1 MCDSVSGLLR
11 WILAHDL
18 PTKVILTCAHAREL
32 DLGKSELGVVLQGCM
47 AYAPI
52 GLPAQILACGVSR
65 VEWQSCAENPQA
77 HARMAGIW
85 CGLTPDL
92 VGEMAPGK
100 KHFRHGDV
108 IDLAAVP
115 LPRRVLFGASDEGP
129 LNLAD
134 DDQAR
139 TIAALRHLHERGW
152 ISEIADVSAAA
163 AGIRLHVS
171 GCTAC
176 NVCVQACPRGALE
189 LRAST
194 GVAGGSGQTVHS
206 LIQDTERCR
215 SCQACVRFCPV
226 QAITAGAQHNF
237 TDVLE
242 GRRELLTQVITRT
255 CTRCGA
261 VYPGSAA
268 GSGVAGSGTIASG
281 ARGSGVAGSGAR
293 GNVNDSG
300 TTGPELT
307 GSGPEQS
314 GIVSSDSFAGSG
326 QVFSGTGS
334 FLKLSNPYDGLCSV
348 CSYRESNPFGSQL
361 PPELAQQLPPELA
374 ERLMRPA
381 SQMQR

>member
-32 DLGKSELGVVLQGCM
+32 DPGKSELGVVLQGCI
-47 AYAPI
+47 AHAPI

-65 VEWQSCAENPQA
+65 VEWRPCPENSQGY
-77 HARMAGIW
+77 ARMAGIW
-85 CGLTPDL
+85 RGLTPGL
-92 VGEMAPGK
+92 VGEVAPGK
-100 KHFRHGDV
+100 KHFRHGEV

-115 LPRRVLFGASDEGP
+115 LPRRVLFGAADEGS
-129 LNLAD
+129 LNLTD

-139 TIAALRHLHERGW
+139 TIAALRHLRERGW
-152 ISEIADVSAAA
+152 INDIADVSAAA

-176 NVCVQACPRGALE
+176 KVCVQACPHGALE

-194 GVAGGSGQTVHS
+194 GTSGQTVHS

-226 QAITAGAQHNF
+226 QAITAGAQHTF

-242 GRRELLTQVITRT
+242 GRRDLLTQVITRT

-261 VYPGSAA
+261 VYPSGDGAA
-268 GSGVAGSGTIASG
+268 GSGATGTVNSSVTAGPAL
-281 ARGSGVAGSGAR
+281 AR
-293 GNVNDSG
+293 
-300 TTGPELT
+300 
-307 GSGPEQS
+307 SGPEQS
-314 GIVSSDSFAGSG
+314 GIVGSDSFAGSG
-326 QVFSGTGS
+326 QGMSGTGS
-334 FLKLSNPYDGLCSV
+334 FPALINPDDDGLCSV
-348 CSYRESNPFGSQL
+348 CSYREKNPFGSQL

-381 SQMQR
+381 SRMQS

>member
-32 DLGKSELGVVLQGCM
+32 DPAKSELGVVLQGCISH
-47 AYAPI
+47 API

-65 VEWQSCAENPQA
+65 VEWRPCLDDPAGY
-77 HARMAGIW
+77 ARIVDIW

-92 VGEMAPGK
+92 VGEMVPGK

-115 LPRRVLFGASDEGP
+115 LPRRVLFGAADEGP

-139 TIAALRHLHERGW
+139 TLAALRHLRERGW
-152 ISEIADVSAAA
+152 ISEIADIPAAA

-176 NVCVQACPRGALE
+176 NVCVQACPHGALE
-189 LRAST
+189 LRAAVGAT
-194 GVAGGSGQTVHS
+194 GQTLHS
-206 LIQDTERCR
+206 LIQNTERCR

-226 QAITAGAQHNF
+226 QAITAGAQHRFN
-237 TDVLE
+237 DVLE
-242 GRRELLTQVITRT
+242 GRRDLLTQVVTRS

-261 VYPGSAA
+261 VYPG
-268 GSGVAGSGTIASG
+268 GG
-281 ARGSGVAGSGAR
+281 AGSGAR
-293 GNVNDSG
+293 GNVD
-300 TTGPELT
+300 
-307 GSGPEQS
+307 GSGPS
-314 GIVSSDSFAGSG
+314 NTGVDAPGSAAPGIVGSSIFAGPGAAS
-326 QVFSGTGS
+326 SGTGG
-334 FLKLSNPYDGLCSV
+334 FLNLGNPDDDGLCSV

-374 ERLMRPA
+374 ERLMRPT
-381 SQMQR
+381 SQMQH

>member
-18 PTKVILTCAHAREL
+18 PTKAILTCAHAREL
-32 DLGKSELGVVLQGCM
+32 NPAKSELGVVLQGCI
-47 AYAPI
+47 AHAPI

-65 VEWQSCAENPQA
+65 VEWQPCAESPQGY
-77 HARMAGIW
+77 ARMARIW
-85 CGLTPDL
+85 CGLTPGL
-92 VGEMAPGK
+92 VGEAGPGK
-100 KHFRHGDV
+100 KHFRHGEV

-115 LPRRVLFGASDEGP
+115 GPRRVLFGAADEGP
-129 LNLAD
+129 LNLTD

-139 TIAALRHLHERGW
+139 TLAALRHLRERGW
-152 ISEIADVSAAA
+152 ITDIANVSAAA
-163 AGIRLHVS
+163 AGIRLHIS

-176 NVCVQACPRGALE
+176 NVCVQACPHGALE

-194 GVAGGSGQTVHS
+194 GASGQTAHS

-237 TDVLE
+237 SDVLE

-261 VYPGSAA
+261 VYPSGDGA
-268 GSGVAGSGTIASG
+268 G
-281 ARGSGVAGSGAR
+281 GSGAR

-300 TTGPELT
+300 TAGPVLT

-314 GIVSSDSFAGSG
+314 GIVGSNSFAGSG
-326 QVFSGTGS
+326 QVISGTGS
-334 FLKLSNPYDGLCSV
+334 FSTLTNPDDDGLCSV
-348 CSYRESNPFGSQL
+348 CSYREKNPFGSQL

-374 ERLMRPA
+374 ERRMRPA
-381 SQMQR
+381 SRMQR